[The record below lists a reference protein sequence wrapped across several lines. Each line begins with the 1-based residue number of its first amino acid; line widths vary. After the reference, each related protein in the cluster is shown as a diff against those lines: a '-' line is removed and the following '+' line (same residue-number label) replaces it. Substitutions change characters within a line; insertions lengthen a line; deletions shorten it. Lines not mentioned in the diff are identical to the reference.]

1 MCVPICSKTR
11 ITPPRFYF
19 FLKYS
24 YKFCSFVKM
33 YYICTAIK
41 KVLPIHYNLRE
52 IIFKPKLY
60 LKQNYRLWKM

>member
-1 MCVPICSKTR
+1 
-11 ITPPRFYF
+11 
-19 FLKYS
+19 
-24 YKFCSFVKM
+24 M